1 MNSIG
6 NLFIDYV
13 PVVLPVVSILRVP
26 VQGATSTK
34 PSVAGSNTDDGFFTG
49 THRVREP
56 ATVKPGCKRFID
68 PFVFLP
74 VVAGIVRRLLI
85 GQESSHWAKF

>member
-26 VQGATSTK
+26 VQGATSMK
-34 PSVAGSNTDDGFFTG
+34 PSVAGSNKDDAFDTG

-56 ATVKPGCKRFID
+56 ATVKPG
-68 PFVFLP
+68 
-74 VVAGIVRRLLI
+74 VVKMHI
-85 GQESSHWAKF
+85 SHWFSYTDEGVYRAR

>member
-34 PSVAGSNTDDGFFTG
+34 PSVAGSNKDDAFDTG

-56 ATVKPGCKRFID
+56 ATVKPGSKDAYI
-68 PFVFLP
+68 PLVFL
-74 VVAGIVRRLLI
+74 
-85 GQESSHWAKF
+85 H